1 MALMGKKWI
10 LDFSAVWVGLESMA
24 GEGFIDDGSCSE
36 GYRSS
41 VLGLD

>member
-24 GEGFIDDGSCSE
+24 GEGILMMGVAVK
-36 GYRSS
+36 GI
-41 VLGLD
+41 GLWC